1 LRKRFL
7 PLLEEPVSLEKLNEQ
22 LASWIDS
29 DYHSRVHCS
38 TGQTPLERYL
48 AHLSLLR
55 PAPRDLRDYFRTAV
69 RRKVDKDRTV
79 SLYGKIYEAPLGL
92 IGKVVTLLFH
102 EQDLSRIEVLF
113 DEASQGFLLPLN
125 AAINS
130 RVRRTAR
137 QQTVLTPEAPP
148 KTTPSYRGGS
158 LFESGASS

>member
-1 LRKRFL
+1 
-7 PLLEEPVSLEKLNEQ
+7 
-22 LASWIDS
+22 
-29 DYHSRVHCS
+29 
-38 TGQTPLERYL
+38 
-48 AHLSLLR
+48 
-55 PAPRDLRDYFRTAV
+55 V
-69 RRKVDKDRTV
+69 RRKADKDRTV

-137 QQTVLTPEAPP
+137 QQTELTPEAPS